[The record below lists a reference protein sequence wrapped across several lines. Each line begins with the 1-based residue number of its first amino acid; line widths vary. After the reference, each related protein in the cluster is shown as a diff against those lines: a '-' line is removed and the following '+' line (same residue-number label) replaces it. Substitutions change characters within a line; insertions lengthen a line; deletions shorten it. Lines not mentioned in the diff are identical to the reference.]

1 MKKIFLTLMTILLA
15 ALAVQA
21 ATPINVAGVDVS
33 CTKDQTITASCITSG
48 TVTYTYSTN
57 TLTLTNATITRT
69 GGSNYC
75 IHNRSNDGLI
85 VKFVGTCN
93 LTAEG
98 RVIYDKSGREN
109 ELVATSGST
118 VNLTSTGDGAI
129 YVRDFTWLWIKGPGT
144 FNIKGPK
151 NGAIAGHGS
160 WNSSSTDGST
170 QDRIYFSDV
179 TATITGAQSSLLG
192 LYEVRFYPYSNV
204 TLKATNN
211 SSYPVVRQVK
221 DINLLGTPA
230 ILAPW
235 GSAYSSSSESI
246 VLNGSRVFN
255 QDIYISDNY
264 ALLLNETNFPDE
276 YFRDA
281 MLSLYPKGYLT
292 QSELLRLTSL
302 NVANKDISD
311 MTGIEKLTYLQK
323 LYCYGNSF
331 TSLNLNSNTALTYLD
346 CGPNTQLNT
355 LAFYLCTNLETL
367 ICYQTGITELYLD
380 NFSNLKTLKCYS
392 TKLTGLTVSNM
403 TQLTSVDCSYCT
415 SMTSLSCHD
424 NNALT
429 TLNVSGNT
437 ALKTFTCYDNPVLSA
452 LNCSSLTSLE
462 TLTCNDNNALTML
475 NASGCTSLETLS
487 CYNNNAL
494 TTLNASGCTSLET
507 LSCYD
512 NNALTTLNVTGN
524 TSMETLTCNHNNAL
538 KTLNCSGLTSLTKLF
553 CYNNALTTL
562 NVSGNTALMVLNCY
576 NNPNLTTIT
585 GLADCRSITV
595 MDCSYC
601 ALTDLSACNSMPHLK
616 KLYCYSNKL
625 TSLTL
630 TYKAQLIEVDA
641 KDNTSLTTAN
651 ITNNSALETL
661 NVKRCTAMTT
671 LNCYN
676 NKLTTLDVTGNTALK
691 MLYCSTNSNLSS
703 ITGLSSCTGLT
714 ILSCPYCALTDLS
727 ACSYLDNLASLICSG
742 NRLTSL
748 TVTSKSK
755 LTSVLAD
762 NNPLLTTATIQTNP
776 LLNTL
781 EIYNCKALTTL
792 YCVSNPA
799 MTALDV
805 ADCTA
810 LDTLWC
816 YNDKLSSLNL
826 STCTALKD
834 LNCNSNKLITLDLS
848 SNTALKTLKCKNNKL
863 SLLNLLSN
871 TKLRSVNCS
880 NNELTVLSVKGLLY
894 MQTLDCSFNKLTTVG
909 VSGCSSLTELKC
921 HANQMADMDW
931 VVSTLRN
938 RTSYSTPGV
947 LYALYDT
954 NEGNVFTE
962 SNLADVEAKNWIAK
976 RWDGASWVDITFGTP
991 STDGFLV
998 LPDITAPAG
1007 STVTIPIGINDV
1019 YDHDYAQFQ
1028 VDFFCPEE
1036 FEVVGCEKGELV
1048 DGSTQTQIYSG
1059 STVVDGRNRYRMIV
1073 ANFMTGNNNQLVM
1086 GDEGTILYVTV
1097 NIPANASGQYA
1108 ISLEEAS
1115 FVIAGAGSSV
1125 NPDNV
1130 TATLT
1135 IGTPSSI
1142 RGDVNSDGYVDI
1154 NDVTRLIDVVLGK
1167 NVEYDASAADCTL
1180 DGRIDI
1186 QDVTSLISRV
1196 LTGSW

>member
-1 MKKIFLTLMTILLA
+1 MKKIFLTLMTVLLA
-15 ALAVQA
+15 TLAVQA

-69 GGSNYC
+69 GSNNYC

-221 DINLLGTPA
+221 DVEFIGYPT

-235 GSAYSSSSESI
+235 GAEYSSSSESI
-246 VLNGSRVFN
+246 VLNGSRVYN
-255 QDIYISDNY
+255 QDIYISQYY
-264 ALLLNETNFPDE
+264 ALLLNETNFPDDN
-276 YFRDA
+276 FRDA

-292 QSELLRLTSL
+292 ATDFYNLTTL
-302 NVANKDISD
+302 NVSNKGISN

-323 LYCYGNSF
+323 LYCYNNTF
-331 TSLNLNSNTALTYLD
+331 TWLNLNSNTALTYLD
-346 CGPNTQLNT
+346 CSTNTHLT
-355 LAFYLCTNLETL
+355 SLANENCTDLETL
-367 ICYQTGITELYLD
+367 ICHNTSVTSLD
-380 NFSNLKTLKCYS
+380 LNSTKLKTLSCYG
-392 TKLTGLTVSNM
+392 TKLAALSVYNTS
-403 TQLTSVDCSYCT
+403 QLTTIDCSYCT
-415 SMTSLSCHD
+415 SMTDAYLHD
-424 NNALT
+424 NTALTSLDIRGCTALKNLVCYNHDALATLYASGNTSLTKIQCYNNYALTTLNVSGCTSLKELECYYDALT

-437 ALKTFTCYDNPVLSA
+437 SLEK
-452 LNCSSLTSLE
+452 LNCF
-462 TLTCNDNNALTML
+462 
-475 NASGCTSLETLS
+475 
-487 CYNNNAL
+487 NNN
-494 TTLNASGCTSLET
+494 
-507 LSCYD
+507 
-512 NNALTTLNVTGN
+512 
-524 TSMETLTCNHNNAL
+524 
-538 KTLNCSGLTSLTKLF
+538 
-553 CYNNALTTL
+553 LTTL
-562 NVSGNTALMVLNCY
+562 NVSGNTSLNLLNCY
-576 NNPNLTTIT
+576 NNPDLTTIT
-585 GLADCRSITV
+585 GLADCSSITV
-595 MDCSYC
+595 IDCHSC

-630 TYKAQLIEVDA
+630 TNKAQLIEVDA

-748 TVTSKSK
+748 TITSKSK

-834 LNCNSNKLITLDLS
+834 LNCNSNKLSTLDLS

-921 HANQMADMDW
+921 HANQMADMTW

-976 RWDGASWVDITFGTP
+976 RWDGANWVDITFGTP

-1019 YDHDYAQFQ
+1019 YDQDYAQFQ

-1048 DGSTQTQIYSG
+1048 DGSTQTQIYTG
-1059 STVVDGRNRYRMIV
+1059 STIVDGRNRYRIIV

-1115 FVIAGAGSSV
+1115 FAIVGTGYGV
-1125 NPDNV
+1125 YPDNA

-1135 IGTPSSI
+1135 IGMPSSI

-1154 NDVTRLIDVVLGK
+1154 YDVTRLIDVVLGK

-1180 DGRIDI
+1180 DGGIDI
-1186 QDVTSLISRV
+1186 HDVTSLINRV